1 MSDRTMY
8 SPGSPEA
15 VYETVRDGRFAPDRD
30 SILLLDEIPVQRDI
44 DMGFVEV
51 LVDDALARE
60 IEDPSG
66 VAVAD
71 LHALLPPMIVRAH
84 QPWHADLEPD
94 RATRWAAYL
103 QSDGVTLR
111 NLVGAS
117 THGELLAAEAEWVEA
132 RVLELHARP
141 VAATLDL
148 DHLSAVHARL
158 FADVYPWAGETRTV
172 NTDRG
177 GGPSFAP
184 WDEILDRWAT
194 IPAIVRD
201 LGALPDLSRP
211 DFLDATTTLYST
223 INGVHAFREGNGR
236 AQRVWLDEFAH
247 AAGYEIDWTRMSSL
261 SNHGA
266 SLSALEEDL
275 RPMRT
280 MLDLM
285 TDRLPSLDSQPA
297 WAIGQ
302 PRLAQATPW
311 VDGQGQVTEAAVER
325 FNTTDCWQLAKALHD
340 VTGWPMVAVG
350 YEVEDAPGIGWSHLL
365 VRRPDGKLVDV
376 EGAHEEGPVLDRFG
390 PIVEQD
396 DDNLEADLIEIP
408 VSGFEAMLHVDPV
421 AADAAEVRQVARAVA
436 RREGVAVAPVRPSRT
451 PRVRPAPVQHRVV
464 DLRPPSTYG
473 PRL

>member
-15 VYETVRDGRFAPDRD
+15 VYETVRDGHFAPDRD
-30 SILLLDEIPVQRDI
+30 SILLLDEIPAARDV

-71 LHALLPPMIVRAH
+71 LHGLLPPTIVRAH

-103 QSDGVTLR
+103 QDDGVTLR

-117 THGELLAAEAEWVEA
+117 THGELLAAEAEWVEG
-132 RVLELHARP
+132 RVLDLHARP
-141 VAATLDL
+141 VAATFDL
-148 DHLSAVHARL
+148 DHLRAVHARL

-177 GGPSFAP
+177 GGPAFAA
-184 WDEILDRWAT
+184 WDEIPDRWAMV
-194 IPAIVRD
+194 PAIVRD

-236 AQRVWLDEFAH
+236 AQRFWLDEFAH

-266 SLSALEEDL
+266 SLRALEGDL
-275 RPMRT
+275 RPMHT

-285 TDRLPSLDSQPA
+285 TDHRPDQSPALFEAPSLQQAQEASLVTYEGGLT
-297 WAIGQ
+297 AI
-302 PRLAQATPW
+302 
-311 VDGQGQVTEAAVER
+311 AVER
-325 FNTTDCWQLAKALHD
+325 FSTTDCWQLARALHD
-340 VTGWPMVAVG
+340 ETGWPMVAVG
-350 YEVEDAPGIGWSHLL
+350 YEADEGVGWSHLL

-376 EGAHEEGPVLDRFG
+376 EGAHDEGPVLDRFG
-390 PIVEQD
+390 PFVEGD
-396 DDNLEADLIEIP
+396 GDGIEAVLVEIP
-408 VSGFEAMLHVDPV
+408 AANFESLLHVDP
-421 AADAAEVRQVARAVA
+421 AQASAHDVRQVAQVVA
-436 RREGVAVAPVRPSRT
+436 RREGVTVVPVRPSR
-451 PRVRPAPVQHRVV
+451 PPPLRPVPVRHRVV
-464 DLRPPSTYG
+464 DLRPPSGLG
-473 PRL
+473 PQL